1 MAIGKVRDAKVSQ
14 SVVGKASA
22 DKKHGIV
29 GMLQNPYVFMTCLF
43 ASLGCMMYGYDQGV
57 MGSILVMQN
66 FEAHFPSLTGS
77 TIQGW
82 LVSALEL
89 GAWFG
94 ALFCGYLAD
103 RISRKYSM
111 LVAVVIFTIGTGLQ
125 TGAQNPG
132 MLFGGR
138 VVGGIGIGMFSMV
151 IPLYQAE
158 IAPPELRGSLVS
170 LQQLSIT
177 IGTCISFW
185 LDFGL
190 HFAGGSDCRP
200 AGVPNN
206 GINPDGTFD
215 WNAAHGHT
223 CLGEKAISWRIPLAL
238 QLIPAWILFFGMFF
252 LPFSPRWLM
261 MKHRDDDCIASLSK
275 LRRLSPENALLR
287 AEYLEIKAAVLF
299 DEEIEAELNA
309 NTKFGAWKALFTPN
323 MFRRLNIGVWIMI
336 FQQFTGINAVLYYA
350 PQIFGG
356 FGFTSVTTQLL
367 ATGVTGI
374 FQIIFTLPAVFFL
387 DNFGRKTFLITGAVG
402 MCICHVL
409 VAAIDGSFEDSWPT
423 HRSAGWASIAFIW
436 LFAVNFAYSWGP
448 VAWVL
453 TQEIFPNSMRS
464 RGVSI
469 VASTNW
475 MFNFIIG
482 LTTKDMLK
490 SMKYGTYIFFA
501 AFCGLGGVFVW
512 LVVPETKNKT
522 LEELDV
528 FFGGDKEDIAE
539 RDRVRMRR
547 IEESLGLAG
556 VERVEDLKVG
566 TGYEG
571 IGEGIGEKGAVQ
583 QNEVTA

>member
-1 MAIGKVRDAKVSQ
+1 MVAILAKKVAEAKVSQ
-14 SVVGKASA
+14 SVVGRNNAE
-22 DKKHGIV
+22 KKHGLM
-29 GMLQNPYVFMTCLF
+29 GMLANPYVFMTCLF

-82 LVSALEL
+82 LVAALEL
-89 GAWFG
+89 GAWAG
-94 ALFCGYLAD
+94 ALLNGYLAD

-111 LVAVVIFTIGTGLQ
+111 LVAVVIFTVGTGLQ
-125 TGAQNPG
+125 TGAQNPA
-132 MLFGGR
+132 MLFAGR

-177 IGTCISFW
+177 IGTCIAFW
-185 LDFGL
+185 LDYGM
-190 HFAGGSDCRP
+190 HFVGGSDCKP
-200 AGVPNN
+200 AGVAN
-206 GINPDGTFD
+206 GAMDSDGTFLPY
-215 WNAAHGHT
+215 AAHGHT
-223 CLGEKAISWRIPLAL
+223 CLGEKTLSWRLPLAL

-275 LRRLSPENALLR
+275 LRRLAPEDPLLR
-287 AEYLEIKAAVLF
+287 AEYLEIKAAVMF
-299 DEEIEAELNA
+299 DEETEAEYNA
-309 NTKFGAWKALFTPN
+309 ENKFGAWRALFGGS
-323 MFRRLNIGVWIMI
+323 MLKRLGIGCWIMI

-350 PQIFGG
+350 PQIFAT
-356 FGFTSVTTQLL
+356 FGFTDVTTQLL
-367 ATGVTGI
+367 ATGVTGVL
-374 FQIIFTLPAVFFL
+374 QIIFTLPAVLFL
-387 DNFGRKTFLITGAVG
+387 DNFGRKSFLIAGAAG
-402 MCICHVL
+402 MCICHVI

-423 HRSAGWASIAFIW
+423 HTSAGWASIAFIW

-475 MFNFIIG
+475 MFNFVIG
-482 LTTKDMLK
+482 LTTRDMLG

-501 AFCGLGGVFVW
+501 AFCAGGGLFVW
-512 LVVPETKNKT
+512 LLVPETKNKT

-528 FFGGDKEDIAE
+528 YFGGDNSSIAAA
-539 RDRVRMRR
+539 DRARMQR

-556 VERVEDLKVG
+556 VQNLEDLKR
-566 TGYEG
+566 
-571 IGEGIGEKGAVQ
+571 EKGLGSEEHEENVG
-583 QNEVTA
+583 N

>member
-1 MAIGKVRDAKVSQ
+1 MAIFKKTVREAKVSQ
-14 SVVGKASA
+14 SLVGRTNATKE
-22 DKKHGIV
+22 HGIL
-29 GMLQNPYVFMTCLF
+29 GMLHNPYVFMTCLF

-57 MGSILVMQN
+57 MGSILVMEN

-94 ALFCGYLAD
+94 ALFNGYLAD
-103 RISRKYSM
+103 KISRKYSM
-111 LVAVVIFTIGTGLQ
+111 LVAVIIFTLGTGLQ
-125 TGAQNPG
+125 AGAQNPA
-132 MLFGGR
+132 MLFAGR
-138 VVGGIGIGMFSMV
+138 VIGGIGIGMFSMV

-158 IAPPELRGSLVS
+158 IAPPQLRGSLVS

-185 LDFGL
+185 LDYGM
-190 HFAGGSDCRP
+190 HFVGGSDCLP

-206 GINPDGTFD
+206 GYLPDGTFN
-215 WNAAHGHT
+215 WNAAHDTT
-223 CLGEKAISWRIPLAL
+223 CLGEKTISWRLPLAL

-261 MKHRDDDCIASLSK
+261 MKHRDEDCIASLSK
-275 LRRLSPENALLR
+275 LRRLSPEDPLLR

-299 DEEIEAELNA
+299 DEETEAEYNA
-309 NTKFGAWKALFTPN
+309 NNKFGAWRALFSAN
-323 MFRRLNIGVWIMI
+323 MFKRLNIGCWIMI

-350 PQIFGG
+350 PQIFKT
-356 FGFTSVTTQLL
+356 FGFTSVTTELL

-387 DNFGRKTFLITGAVG
+387 DNFGRKTFLITGAIG
-402 MCICHVL
+402 MAICHIL
-409 VAAIDGSFEDSWPT
+409 VAALDGSFENSWAT

-482 LTTKDMLK
+482 LTTRDMLA

-501 AFCGLGGVFVW
+501 SFCIGGGLFVW
-512 LVVPETKNKT
+512 LCVPETKNKT

-528 FFGGDKEDIAE
+528 YFGADAE
-539 RDRVRMRR
+539 SISAKDRERMRN
-547 IEESLGLAG
+547 IEVRLGLAG
-556 VERVEDLKVG
+556 VQEPEDLKMR
-566 TGYEG
+566 EG
-571 IGEGIGEKGAVQ
+571 EQTSEHTESVKF
-583 QNEVTA
+583 

>member
-1 MAIGKVRDAKVSQ
+1 MAVKTYNAANSQ
-14 SVVGKASA
+14 SVVGRNNATKQ
-22 DKKHGIV
+22 HGIM
-29 GMLQNPYVFMTCLF
+29 GMLKNPYVFMTCCF

-66 FEAHFPSLTGS
+66 FQAHFPTLTGS

-89 GAWFG
+89 GAWAG
-94 ALFCGYLAD
+94 ALFNGYLAD
-103 RISRKYSM
+103 KISRKYSM

-125 TGAQNPG
+125 TGAQNPA
-132 MLFGGR
+132 MLFAGR

-185 LDFGL
+185 LDYGL
-190 HFAGGSDCRP
+190 HFVGGSDCNP

-206 GINPDGTFD
+206 GYVDSNGVSSFS
-215 WNAAHGHT
+215 ASLAHGHT
-223 CLGEKAISWRIPLAL
+223 CLGEKAVSWRVPLAL

-261 MKHRDDDCIASLSK
+261 IKHRDEECIDALSR
-275 LRRLSPENALLR
+275 LRRLAPEDPLLR

-299 DEEIEAELNA
+299 DEETEAELNA
-309 NTKFGAWKALFTPN
+309 NTKFGAWRALFTAN
-323 MFRRLNIGVWIMI
+323 MFKRLNIGVWIMI

-350 PQIFGG
+350 PQIFAT
-356 FGFTSVTTQLL
+356 FGFTSVTTELL
-367 ATGVTGI
+367 ATGVTGVL
-374 FQIIFTLPAVFFL
+374 QIIFTLPAVLFL
-387 DNFGRKTFLITGAVG
+387 DNFGRKTFLIVGAVG
-402 MCICHVL
+402 MCVCHL
-409 VAAIDGSFEDSWPT
+409 IVAAVDGSFENSWST
-423 HRSAGWASIAFIW
+423 HTSAGWASIAFIW

-448 VAWVL
+448 VAWVI

-482 LTTKDMLK
+482 LTTRDMLG

-501 AFCGLGGVFVW
+501 AFCGMGGVFVW

-528 FFGGDKEDIAE
+528 YFGGDDTSIAAA
-539 RDRVRMRR
+539 DRERMRR
-547 IEESLGLAG
+547 IEESLGIAG
-556 VERVEDLKVG
+556 VQTIDDFQ
-566 TGYEG
+566 T
-571 IGEGIGEKGAVQ
+571 GEKVAAPITHHS
-583 QNEVTA
+583 ETAEQEKI

>member
-1 MAIGKVRDAKVSQ
+1 MAFGKVKQAAVSQ
-14 SVVGKASA
+14 SVVGRTNAE
-22 DKKHGIV
+22 KKHGII

-57 MGSILVMQN
+57 MGSILIMQN

-94 ALFCGYLAD
+94 ALFCGWLAD
-103 RISRKYSM
+103 KISRKYSM
-111 LVAVVIFTIGTGLQ
+111 LVAVIIFTIGTGLQ
-125 TGAQNPG
+125 TGAQNPA
-132 MLFGGR
+132 MLFAGR

-151 IPLYQAE
+151 VPLYQAE

-185 LDFGL
+185 LDYGM
-190 HFAGGSDCRP
+190 HFVGGSDCNP
-200 AGVPNN
+200 AGVAN
-206 GINPDGTFD
+206 GGMLADGTF
-215 WNAAHGHT
+215 NYTAAHGHT
-223 CLGEKAISWRIPLAL
+223 CLGEKTISWRLPLAL

-261 MKHRDDDCIASLSK
+261 MKHRDEDCISSLSK
-275 LRRLSPENALLR
+275 LRRLSPESPLLR

-299 DEEIEAELNA
+299 DEETEAELNST
-309 NTKFGAWKALFTPN
+309 TKFGAWKALFAPN
-323 MFRRLNIGVWIMI
+323 MFKRLNIGVWIMI

-350 PQIFGG
+350 PQIFGT
-356 FGFTSVTTQLL
+356 FGFTSVTTDLL

-374 FQIIFTLPAVFFL
+374 FQIVFTLPAVLFL
-387 DNFGRKTFLITGAVG
+387 DNFGRKTFLITGAIG
-402 MCICHVL
+402 MCICHVI
-409 VAAIDGSFEDSWPT
+409 VAAIDGSFENSWST
-423 HRSAGWASIAFIW
+423 HTSAGWASIAFIW

-482 LTTKDMLK
+482 LTTKDMLA
-490 SMKYGTYIFFA
+490 SMKFGTYIFFA
-501 AFCGLGGVFVW
+501 AFCAMGAVFVW
-512 LVVPETKNKT
+512 VAVPETKNKT

-528 FFGGDKEDIAE
+528 FFGGDSEAIAVKDRE
-539 RDRVRMRR
+539 RMAA
-547 IEESLGLAG
+547 IEARLGLAG
-556 VERVEDLKVG
+556 VERLEDLKL
-566 TGYEG
+566 
-571 IGEGIGEKGAVQ
+571 GEDSEKVAEHQ
-583 QNEVTA
+583 ESA